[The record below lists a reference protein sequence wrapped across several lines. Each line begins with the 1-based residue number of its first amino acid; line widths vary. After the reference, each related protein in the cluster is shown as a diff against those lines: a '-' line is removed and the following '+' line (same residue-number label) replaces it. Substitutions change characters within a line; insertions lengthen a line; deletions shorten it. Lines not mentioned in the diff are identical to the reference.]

1 MERLLQ
7 WESAISKIWEL
18 DGVGPGTLADCIHT
32 LSRDCSDAQEEV
44 ERLRVC
50 GNCGHIYEDE
60 SGASIGFLFCGE
72 LAVSPWS
79 RVCQYVPSR
88 WTAREEGG
96 DDNS

>member
-1 MERLLQ
+1 MSRTVT
-7 WESAISKIWEL
+7 
-18 DGVGPGTLADCIHT
+18 GLASTHCVCGMYIPSYSTHDC
-32 LSRDCSDAQEEV
+32 DFNAQKVAALEAEV
-44 ERLRVC
+44 VRLRVC
-50 GNCGHIYEDE
+50 GNCGHIYEDD

-96 DDNS
+96 DE